1 MASWTTI
8 TVNDL
13 YDYLV
18 SLQVDI
24 IRRQSLAEDQDD
36 TLTDII
42 SDITARIRA
51 EISGNANNVLSADRS
66 MIPNDLKSYGC
77 YLILEAA
84 QTRIPGLKLTADQ
97 IRLAEAARGY
107 LRRIALGEVPVA
119 FPDDVA
125 VTNEYRQSGVGNIE
139 VEHSRPRIATGKS
152 LSGF

>member
-1 MASWTTI
+1 MASWTAI

-24 IRRQSLAEDQDD
+24 IRKQSLAEAQDD
-36 TLTDII
+36 TLTNII
-42 SDITARIRA
+42 NDITARIRA
-51 EISGNANNVLSADRS
+51 EISGNAHNVLSSDMS
-66 MIPNDLKSYGC
+66 MIPKDLKSYGC

-97 IRLAEAARGY
+97 IRLAEAARDY

-125 VTNEYRQSGVGNIE
+125 ATNEYRQSGVCNIK
-139 VEHSRPRIATGKS
+139 VGHYRPRVATGKS
-152 LSGF
+152 LMGF